1 MSGRWSWSALLVCG
15 AAFAAAAAAP
25 APGEYGTKD
34 GWGSLKI
41 SGQGDVRQFTIDA
54 MGANGHSCGLSGTLR
69 GEIAEVTEGSDTP
82 CRVSFKRTPGG
93 FEVKALTEESCRDY
107 CGARAGFE
115 GEYLALPAGC
125 TAAASTRRRAAY
137 LADYRGK
144 RYAPALAGMD
154 AFDKECGT
162 FFDWLERD
170 RFANDRAIT
179 LLRLGR
185 PKECLAVL
193 DTTIAAGS
201 RDEDSL
207 QEELDKNG
215 SMLPPSD
222 WDNYLPIAKSTWFNR
237 KLCEAAKP

>member
-1 MSGRWSWSALLVCG
+1 MSGRWSWGALVLCG
-15 AAFAAAAAAP
+15 VAGAAAAATP
-25 APGEYGTKD
+25 ASSEYATKD
-34 GWGSLKI
+34 GWGSLQI
-41 SGQGDVRQFTIDA
+41 SGQGEMRQFSIDA

-69 GEIAEVTEGSDTP
+69 GEIAEATDGSGTP

-93 FEVKALTEESCRDY
+93 FELKALTEESCRDY

-144 RYAPALAGMD
+144 RYAAALAGMD

-162 FFDWLERD
+162 FFHWLERD

-185 PKECLAVL
+185 PKDCLAAL
-193 DTTIAAGS
+193 DTTIAGRS
-201 RDEDSL
+201 HDEDSL

-222 WDNYLPIAKSTWFNR
+222 WDSYLPIAKSTWFNR